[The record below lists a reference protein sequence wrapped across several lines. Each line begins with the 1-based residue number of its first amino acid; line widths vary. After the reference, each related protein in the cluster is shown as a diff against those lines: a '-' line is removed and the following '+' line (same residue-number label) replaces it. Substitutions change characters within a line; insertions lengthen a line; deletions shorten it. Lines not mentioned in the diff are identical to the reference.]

1 MKMHRFALR
10 RVAPLVVALLA
21 STACA
26 SSAPSAEDT
35 ATGMEGAPEQA
46 ETSMFRVENDTPEQ
60 TLEIMLRSEDGDRIP
75 LGVVSSGDTETF
87 ILPPQAQPGE
97 YELIAAVPNAS
108 TVEEI
113 VSDAFTTTGG
123 ATVNWYI
130 RNNRIE
136 VT

>member
-10 RVAPLVVALLA
+10 RVAPLVVAVLA

-26 SSAPSAEDT
+26 SSAPSDDT
-35 ATGMEGAPEQA
+35 AMGMEGAQEQA

-87 ILPPQAQPGE
+87 ILPPQAPPGE

-113 VSDAFTTTGG
+113 ISDAFTTTGG